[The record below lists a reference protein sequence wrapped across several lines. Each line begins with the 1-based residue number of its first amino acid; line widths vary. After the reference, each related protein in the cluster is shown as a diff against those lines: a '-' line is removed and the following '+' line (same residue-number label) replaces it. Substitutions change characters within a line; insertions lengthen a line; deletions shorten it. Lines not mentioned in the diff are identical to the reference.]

1 MKPYS
6 SPPRRHCWTPGLPWP
21 RKGLDAGQVIA
32 LTGDAENIAV
42 LGAAVGDRTA
52 VRGMPQ

>member
-1 MKPYS
+1 
-6 SPPRRHCWTPGLPWP
+6 LPWP
-21 RKGLDAGQVIA
+21 REGLDAGEVIA